1 MTRGTRLL
9 LAIVIG
15 GVLLATAAVGATA
28 AAVYRAGTIAVEIRE
43 EDGNQI
49 RVNLPAGLL
58 SAAIALTPSSIL
70 EEAGGEL
77 EPLLPALNAGWQ
89 ELSEGPNFVLFEL
102 SSADENVRVEKID
115 SRLMIFVDVPEVTV
129 QVTVPL
135 DTVGSLLRKL
145 G

>member
-28 AAVYRAGTIAVEIRE
+28 AAVYRSGTIAVEIRE
-43 EDGNQI
+43 DDGNLI
-49 RVNLPAGLL
+49 RVSLPAGLL
-58 SAAIALTPSSIL
+58 HVAVALTPSSIL
-70 EEAGGEL
+70 EEAGDEL

-89 ELSEGPNFVLFEL
+89 ELGEAPNFVLFEL
-102 SSADENVRVEKID
+102 SSAEENVRVEKVD
-115 SRLMIFVDVPEVTV
+115 SRLMIFVDLPEITV
-129 QVTVPL
+129 QMTVPI

-145 G
+145 D

>member
-15 GVLLATAAVGATA
+15 GVLLATAALGASA

-43 EDGNQI
+43 QDGNLI
-49 RVNLPAGLL
+49 RVSLPAGLL
-58 SAAIALTPSSIL
+58 GAAIALTPSSIL
-70 EEAGGEL
+70 EEASHEL
-77 EPLLPALNAGWQ
+77 EPLLPALHAGWRG
-89 ELSEGPNFVLFEL
+89 LSEAPNFVLFEL
-102 SSADENVRVEKID
+102 SSAEGHVRVEKVDLQLI
-115 SRLMIFVDVPEVTV
+115 IFVDVPEVTV
-129 QVTVPL
+129 QVTVPI

>member
-58 SAAIALTPSSIL
+58 RAAIALTPSSIL
-70 EEAGGEL
+70 EEASDEL
-77 EPLLPALNAGWQ
+77 APLLPALYAGWR
-89 ELSEGPNFVLFEL
+89 EFSEAPDFVLFEL
-102 SSADENVRVEKID
+102 SSPEENVRVEKID
-115 SRLMIFVDVPEVTV
+115 SRLMILVDAPRVTL
-129 QVTVPL
+129 QVTVPI
-135 DTVGSLLRKL
+135 DTVGWLLRKL

>member
-43 EDGNQI
+43 DDGNLI
-49 RVNLPAGLL
+49 RVSLPAGLL
-58 SAAIALTPSSIL
+58 RAAIALTPSSIL
-70 EEAGGEL
+70 EEACDEL
-77 EPLLPALNAGWQ
+77 EPLLPALNAGWR
-89 ELSEGPNFVLFEL
+89 EFSEAPDFVLFEL
-102 SSADENVRVEKID
+102 SSAEENVRVEKID
-115 SRLMIFVDVPEVTV
+115 SRLMILVDAPRVTL

-135 DTVGSLLRKL
+135 DTVGWLLRKL

>member
-115 SRLMIFVDVPEVTV
+115 SRLMIFVDVPEITV